1 MKVKLLKGIKYGEGR
16 YKAGETIEVD
26 EETYGIFVGKGIID
40 GEGGYVGGGG
50 GAGGKGKGGGS
61 GAGEGAG
68 TGGGGGADDNGGG
81 AGDGDI
87 GGLDGM
93 TRIELMDYLKGAG
106 IEFDTRDDKATL
118 LGLAKKG

>member
-1 MKVKLLKGIKYGEGR
+1 MKVKLLKGIKYEKGR
-16 YKAGETIEVD
+16 ARAGDVIEVD
-26 EETYGIFVGKGIID
+26 EGLYGILVGKGVID
-40 GEGGYVGGGG
+40 GGEGFVGGGQ
-50 GAGGKGKGGGS
+50 GGKGKGGGS

-68 TGGGGGADDNGGG
+68 AGGGGGADGNGGG

-93 TRIELMDYLKGAG
+93 TRSELIDYLTGAG
-106 IEFDTRDDKATL
+106 IEFDSRDDKATL